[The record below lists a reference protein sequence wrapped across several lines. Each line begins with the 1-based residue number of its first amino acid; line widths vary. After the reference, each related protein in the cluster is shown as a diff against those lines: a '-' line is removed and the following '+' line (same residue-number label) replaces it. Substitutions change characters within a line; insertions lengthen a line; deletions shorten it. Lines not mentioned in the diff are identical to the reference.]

1 MLNHMK
7 RRMQEDGTVSKAQK
21 QDTDGASLQQDAA
34 TTRADPKHG
43 FENFDLAPREEQL
56 AKDVRQSLKHN
67 EKIKA
72 GALELGLKGYAPR
85 RASMSTGLVALN
97 SLHAAACHELAGF
110 LRDPKNRNPDGH
122 LMIKQKA
129 FPGYSGYNRVHG
141 KFSPWV
147 QAMQTTK
154 FQSKDSIIFALTR
167 LQPLGE
173 LFLVVLQELHV
184 PVRELLEMPQPQRY
198 AHFCKLA
205 QLCRAIHFLRQD
217 KHANAIF
224 KWHDD
229 LRDLKGLKPP
239 VSDKMVT
246 AIVQLSDGDT
256 AMRLYGFE
264 PHKYSNAGDG
274 VLFNGAALEES
285 W

>member
-1 MLNHMK
+1 M
-7 RRMQEDGTVSKAQK
+7 
-21 QDTDGASLQQDAA
+21 
-34 TTRADPKHG
+34 
-43 FENFDLAPREEQL
+43 AP
-56 AKDVRQSLKHN
+56 
-67 EKIKA
+67 
-72 GALELGLKGYAPR
+72 G
-85 RASMSTGLVALN
+85 
-97 SLHAAACHELAGF
+97 
-110 LRDPKNRNPDGH
+110 
-122 LMIKQKA
+122 
-129 FPGYSGYNRVHG
+129 
-141 KFSPWV
+141 
-147 QAMQTTK
+147 K
-154 FQSKDSIIFALTR
+154 FQSKRRICIIFALTR

-173 LFLVVLQELHV
+173 LFLLVLQELHV

-198 AHFCKLA
+198 THFCKLA

-246 AIVQLSDGDT
+246 VIVQLSDGDT

-274 VLFNGAALEES
+274 VLFNGAAAHES
-285 W
+285 LPWKNPGDREVFKVASIAAA